1 MPIEKR
7 TFEKGMNTDLAESL
21 LSSGMY
27 RYALNIRN
35 GNSEKG
41 AVGEITNAEGNR
53 EIYVSLPSGNNKVI
67 GCYDDEANDRVIYF
81 VYNDAGRNRIFLYD
95 YKNQI
100 TKTIVTDTG
109 VVATSVLNFYPE
121 YLITSIDVIISEDTS
136 YLLFT
141 DGFSEPKNIDIES
154 GIRTYDSTYKVF
166 KGDFDSVS
174 PSLVLEG
181 EVYSRDITFTDAD
194 GSTSDITI
202 YYRATEDTTASPS
215 QNTSQPTPRS
225 GWEICP
231 AGYIYGT
238 KKEDN
243 FTSIVSPPLSPPLT
257 SYSTG
262 QQDYNYI
269 KTKLFQFKSKNVRA
283 DGRESSWSPVSAF
296 INPNYLPDSYINK
309 TQYGGWSNFNNQIEV
324 LVEVPDETIFK
335 SVKIA
340 IRQTLND
347 TAPSDWNLATNLQ
360 IRQSLDKR
368 KLING
373 VMYARYVFD
382 SSTATVPVDT
392 DDATQLM
399 SWIPPK
405 AKAQSVTS
413 RNRVVYGNFTEG
425 KPYTLDRITDINS
438 RPPTVAFFE
447 EANPYNITN
456 TLQIKYWSSGSVI
469 TDDRELFNNGD
480 YVNPDGILIE
490 FPATVSV
497 GSNYAITVHVAAE
510 IGTVLG
516 GASNVF
522 RKYSGTH
529 TVRAQSTSSSDLID
543 KFVAAFNTDS
553 NYIDSFI
560 SDGNDSLIDKKLITF
575 DNINVSGVRY
585 LRGIPTAAENYG
597 GGSSTVT
604 PFIERAPTIDT
615 LASSTYQSIK
625 RGTTQTYAIA
635 YSDKYGRLTTA
646 IENPNFTASNPWWRD
661 LSYAGS
667 AEARAGN
674 IFAEI
679 GIRYAKININH
690 TPPSWATKFHILKS
704 NKNGLERYISFP
716 LSKASLLPTTSDGEI
731 NPLTGKYFYRGYL
744 RTNYTTAFSG
754 LSSGASSLG
763 NQEIIYIPLNSLQNS
778 VFGYTNITKTPLAYD
793 YVSGDRLRLCY
804 NISYGSNAPT
814 GLGNYYQAEID
825 VEILDYS
832 TELNCLIISV
842 NDLPTSLTSATGIF
856 AAANDA
862 GSGGEEGQTA
872 IRGLLCEIYSPT
884 KTTTPDFYYEA
895 FTGDVVLSGGTYVHS
910 GNSQIQTSAQSAIIE
925 LRNGDSFIKPRT
937 YTYLYDDALPNNSSA
952 TRTVTYFVEEANYY
966 DKVDSETW
974 GAGRPNRS
982 VKSTSQSEDITGFIG
997 EVERPTTL
1005 RYTEPFLPDQGYN
1018 GLGTIKDINFKDTN
1032 PAMRSIQYLH
1042 NEGSRT
1048 IIFHENAVGFVESDR
1063 SVITTLDSNNMTI
1076 DANAPLSDVV
1086 YYSDRAGIGTNPE
1099 SFAFNN
1105 TRKYFVD
1112 VDQGQVCRLSQDG
1125 ITPISKGMDKYFKSV
1140 FRSMINSPQTDY
1152 AFGAYDKRTD
1162 EYTINLKW
1170 NVTVQASGTSITT
1183 PDSGA
1188 TTVFPTADTSQYD
1201 IFVGNFVQMYS
1212 PPYTIGGTYYPAT
1225 TALYPVVAI
1234 GETSVTLDTGGTD
1247 IGTKLASGLLG
1258 AVWEIYLVKSNTLTY
1273 SEKLKAWSS
1282 FHSFNAENMCSAG
1295 LEFAS
1300 FRTGKLYIHDD
1311 YNNPQ
1316 SYYGVDYPAY
1326 IDVISNMGAD
1336 QVKIWKTT
1344 AIKATTEGAEV
1355 DETDFLIP
1363 IAAADTTLAVEA
1375 VNGGVEDSRG
1385 KISTGTTF
1393 VLKEGQLYS
1402 EYMRTGTGTSYS
1414 DFIEGDK
1421 VRGYWVYTRF
1431 KIDSGINKI
1440 YKILSA
1446 SFDFLMSNYTR

>member
-7 TFEKGMNTDLAESL
+7 TFEGGMNTDLAEGL
-21 LSSGMY
+21 LKPNQY

-35 GNSEKG
+35 GNSERG
-41 AVGEITNAEGNR
+41 AVGEITNAEGNQ
-53 EIYVSLPSGNNKVI
+53 EFSTSLPSGNNKVI
-67 GCYDDEANDRVIYF
+67 GAKDDEANDRVIYI
-81 VYNDAGRNRIFLYD
+81 VYNDLGDNRILLYD
-95 YKNQI
+95 YRNLLF
-100 TKTIVTDTG
+100 KTIVADSG
-109 VVATSVLNFYPE
+109 NVLGLNSE
-121 YLITSIDVIISEDTS
+121 YLISSIDVIVGEDTS

-141 DGFSEPKNIDIES
+141 DNFSEPKNIDIEAA
-154 GIRTYDSTYKVF
+154 IRTYDTTYKVLL
-166 KGDFDSVS
+166 GDFDTVS
-174 PSLVLEG
+174 PANVLVG
-181 EVYSRDITFTDAD
+181 EVYYRDITL
-194 GSTSDITI
+194 TSGTRRV
-202 YYRATEDTTASPS
+202 YYRATASTGSAPTQNIS
-215 QNTSQPTPRS
+215 QLSPQTD
-225 GWEICP
+225 WEVCP
-231 AGYIYGT
+231 AGYIYGSL
-238 KKEDN
+238 KEEN
-243 FTSIVSPPLSPPLT
+243 FTSIVAPPTKPPLT

-269 KTKLFQFKSKNVRA
+269 KTKLFQFKTKYTRA

-324 LVEVPDETIFK
+324 LVAIPDETIYK
-335 SVKIA
+335 NIKIA
-340 IRQTLND
+340 IRQTLSD
-347 TAPSDWNLATNLQ
+347 TSPSDWNLATNLQ
-360 IRQSLDKR
+360 LRQSLDKT
-368 KLING
+368 KYIDG
-373 VMYARYVFD
+373 VFYASYTFD
-382 SSTATVPVDT
+382 SSTTLIPLDT
-392 DDATQLM
+392 DDTTQLM

-405 AKAQSVTS
+405 VKAQSVTA

-480 YVNPDGILIE
+480 YANPDGMLIE
-490 FPATVSV
+490 FPATVTV
-497 GSNYAITVHVAAE
+497 GSNYAITVRVAAE
-510 IGTVLG
+510 IGTVVG
-516 GASNVF
+516 GVSNVF
-522 RKYSGTH
+522 RKYSGTQ
-529 TVRAQSTSSSDLID
+529 TIRAESTSSSDLID

-553 NYIDSFI
+553 NYVDSFI
-560 SDGNDSLIDKKLITF
+560 YDGTDSIIDKRLLTF
-575 DNINVSGVRY
+575 DNLIVSGTRY
-585 LRGIPTAAENYG
+585 LRGVPTAAQSYG
-597 GGSSTVT
+597 GGSTTVT
-604 PFIERAPTIDT
+604 PFIDRAPTTDT

-674 IFAEI
+674 IFEEI

-716 LSKASLLPTTSDGEI
+716 LSKASKLPTTSDGQT

-744 RTNYTTAFSG
+744 RTNKTTAFAA
-754 LSSGASSLG
+754 LSPGDTSLG
-763 NQEIIYIPLNSLQNS
+763 NQELIYIPLNSLQNS

-862 GSGGEEGQTA
+862 GLGEEEGQTA

-895 FTGDVVLSGGTYVHS
+895 FTGDVVLSGGAYVHS

-1042 NEGSRT
+1042 TEGSRT
-1048 IIFHENAVGFVESDR
+1048 IVFHENAVGFVESDR
-1063 SVITTLDSNNMTI
+1063 SVVTTLDSNNMTI
-1076 DANAPLSDVV
+1076 DANTPLSDIV
-1086 YYSDRAGIGTNPE
+1086 YYSDRAGIGRNPE

-1105 TRKYFVD
+1105 ARKYFVD
-1112 VDQGQVCRLSQDG
+1112 IDQGQVCRLSQNG
-1125 ITPISKGMDKYFKSV
+1125 IEPISNAGMNKYFKSV
-1140 FRSMINSPQTDY
+1140 FRDMIKSPQEEF
-1152 AFGAYDKRTD
+1152 AWGAYDKRTD
-1162 EYTINLKW
+1162 EYTITMKW
-1170 NVTVQASGTSITT
+1170 NTEASAQAGVGVLTEDAGANIEFTVDGISGFNNYVGDYIRVT
-1183 PDSGA
+1183 
-1188 TTVFPTADTSQYD
+1188 FPSYLL
-1201 IFVGNFVQMYS
+1201 
-1212 PPYTIGGTYYPAT
+1212 GGTYYQSFDQLLPITVVGATSYTLNIPVEYRSLINDVIFAADGTNAPMFIYPAT
-1225 TALYPVVAI
+1225 T
-1234 GETSVTLDTGGTD
+1234 
-1247 IGTKLASGLLG
+1247 
-1258 AVWEIYLVKSNTLTY
+1258 NTITY

-1282 FHSFNAENMCSAG
+1282 FHSFNAEEMCSAG
-1295 LEFAS
+1295 LDFVS
-1300 FRTGKLYIHDD
+1300 FRAGKLYTHDD
-1311 YNNPQ
+1311 YDNPQ

-1336 QVKIWKTT
+1336 QVKIWKT
-1344 AIKATTEGAEV
+1344 AALKATTVGTEV
-1355 DETDFLIP
+1355 DEADFIIP
-1363 IAAADTTLAVEA
+1363 ISAIDTTAAIEPVD
-1375 VNGGVEDSRG
+1375 GGVVDSRG

-1431 KIDSGINKI
+1431 KINSGINKI
-1440 YKILSA
+1440 YKIISA